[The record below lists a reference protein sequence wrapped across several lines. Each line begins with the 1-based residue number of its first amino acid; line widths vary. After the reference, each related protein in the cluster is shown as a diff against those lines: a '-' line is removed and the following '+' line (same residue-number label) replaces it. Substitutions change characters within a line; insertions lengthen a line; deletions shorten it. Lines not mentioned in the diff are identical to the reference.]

1 MFYPIQ
7 ILEGHKFLKLFYCI
21 TKWVKK
27 VFSLQLHI
35 KVNHK
40 SYRYLAIPHPY
51 MPRAVLNSSQELA
64 CLIPMTRQQVRCY
77 YLQQKRTDAG
87 GGGGIPA
94 QGYRNN
100 FKKN

>member
-87 GGGGIPA
+87 GGGESLPKVTEITL
-94 QGYRNN
+94 
-100 FKKN
+100 KKN